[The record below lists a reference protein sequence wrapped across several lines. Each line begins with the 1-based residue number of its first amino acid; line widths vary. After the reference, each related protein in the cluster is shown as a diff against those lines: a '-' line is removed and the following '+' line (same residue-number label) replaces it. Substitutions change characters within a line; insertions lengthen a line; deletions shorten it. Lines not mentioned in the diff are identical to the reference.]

1 MEQLMISKQTL
12 IGGTAAA
19 LLLVCGIS
27 TASAAPRH
35 GMSGS
40 VGGNQSVRANVGA
53 NGASGTAQLSEG
65 TRTTGQVRSSATM
78 NGSRDLANS
87 TRFNRS
93 ADIRGEREFATYGNR
108 NYNAGSARVERGS
121 DVYAGQYARNAYV
134 GGYDR
139 AWRYGGVSYA
149 TVGSGFGYGPDYAY
163 VGYGGP
169 YYDYVGYGGPYYDYA
184 PGYASA
190 GYYDYAPG
198 FSVGVGF
205 APAYGGCTCA
215 R

>member
-1 MEQLMISKQTL
+1 MEQQLMISKQTL

-19 LLLVCGIS
+19 LVLACSIS
-27 TASAAPRH
+27 TASAEPRH
-35 GMSGS
+35 GMGGS

-65 TRTTGQVRSSATM
+65 PRTTGRVRSSATM

-87 TRFNRS
+87 TRFHRR
-93 ADIRGEREFATYGNR
+93 ADIRGEREFGTTYGNR
-108 NYNAGSARVERGS
+108 NYNGRSARVGRDR
-121 DVYAGQYARNAYV
+121 DVYAGQYARSGYV

-139 AWRYGGVSYA
+139 DWQYGGASYA
-149 TVGSGFGYGPDYAY
+149 TVSGGFGYSPDYAY

-169 YYDYVGYGGPYYDYA
+169 YYDYV

-198 FSVGVGF
+198 FSIGVGV
-205 APAYGGCTCA
+205 APTYGGCTCA

>member
-19 LLLVCGIS
+19 LLIACNIS
-27 TASAAPRH
+27 TASAEPRH
-35 GMSGS
+35 GMGGS
-40 VGGNQSVRANVGA
+40 VGGNQSVGANVGA
-53 NGASGTAQLSEG
+53 NGPSGTAHLSEG

-87 TRFNRS
+87 TRFNRR
-93 ADIRGEREFATYGNR
+93 ADIRSEREFATTYGNR
-108 NYNAGSARVERGS
+108 NYNGRRARVG
-121 DVYAGQYARNAYV
+121 DGYAEQYARSAYL

-139 AWRYGGVSYA
+139 DRRYGGAGYA
-149 TVGSGFGYGPDYAY
+149 TVDGGFGYSPDYA
-163 VGYGGP
+163 
-169 YYDYVGYGGPYYDYA
+169 YVGYGGPYYDYA

-198 FSVGVGF
+198 FSVGVGI